1 MEYQKIIQKIQKK
14 RRFQTLPGVEISKQI
29 LAALDRPDRHLAF
42 IHIAGTNGKGSTA
55 AFLCSVLREAGIKTG
70 LFTSPHLIDFTERI
84 QVDGTQIPKNKA
96 AEIGERLLGLKLDVE
111 PSMFDYCFVMAL
123 LYFKEQRCQIV
134 ILETGLGGRLDSTN
148 AIETPLVSILTKVGY
163 DHTEILG
170 NSLEEIASEKAGIL
184 KKGTRA
190 VLESQYPE
198 VSDVFRQ
205 TCKRLDIPFCE
216 IIPSQIVSQDGGFSY
231 PNEKPYQTKL
241 LGKFQKENALAAVLA
256 ARELIKLG
264 YPVKE
269 EALHRGIAHAVW
281 SGRMEV
287 VCQNPFLLIDGAHN
301 ENGVA
306 ALAES
311 LKMLYP
317 NETFHFIMGV
327 LADKEYE
334 KMAEIIVPLAE
345 KVTTVTPE
353 SARALSG
360 EKLEGYLKHAGVKAE
375 NKTNISEVFQPFLSQ
390 GDKKFMGTRTV
401 AFGSLYFIG
410 EIKEFFSQH

>member
-1 MEYQKIIQKIQKK
+1 M
-14 RRFQTLPGVEISKQI
+14 
-29 LAALDRPDRHLAF
+29 
-42 IHIAGTNGKGSTA
+42 
-55 AFLCSVLREAGIKTG
+55 
-70 LFTSPHLIDFTERI
+70 
-84 QVDGTQIPKNKA
+84 
-96 AEIGERLLGLKLDVE
+96 
-111 PSMFDYCFVMAL
+111 
-123 LYFKEQRCQIV
+123 
-134 ILETGLGGRLDSTN
+134 
-148 AIETPLVSILTKVGY
+148 
-163 DHTEILG
+163 
-170 NSLEEIASEKAGIL
+170 

-216 IIPSQIVSQDGGFSY
+216 IIPSQIVSQDGEFSY

-360 EKLEGYLKHAGVKAE
+360 EKLAGYLKHAGVKAE